1 MITLKSIVIVKTHII
16 LYNIVMVFK
25 KRLFTVLLLVAVMA
39 APVFSKKKAAV
50 TVPSNVQTKISE
62 TEDSPKSWYICE
74 LKGKTKAG
82 NIVIGPVE
90 HREQIL
96 LVWIANSIVP
106 NKDYCIAKNKT
117 YITKNPETFFKDEF
131 ETIKADISEMGL
143 AETYEKYFFTNFL
156 TRATKLTLT
165 DEEAGITAQEETP
178 TQEEPSQIVK
188 ETEAEPTPEPVAET
202 KTEPVEEPA
211 AVTKTVPVTESKPVA
226 ETKPAA
232 EPQPET
238 KTVTQTVPITTTTN
252 KSTGFL
258 EPTITEEGDYVYVEP
273 KDSKETTYSI
283 DQEIDLDSLKAELKS
298 QLRDE
303 LMTELRDELANY
315 EPKAVE
321 EPKPVVTAE
330 PEPQVTEETK
340 PQPVQEAEPQPVQQ
354 AEPKQVE
361 EPQPA
366 TEPQEQPQK
375 EAEPEPVA
383 SEEQTQEPAEESSF
397 ELPIS
402 TTVANNVNR
411 YQRENLLDYAPKKVP
426 ALPTD
431 EDENE
436 IVLISNPDKADSS
449 GCTLLMMAAR
459 AGNDREVKNL
469 ILSGAKVNLKDKEGW
484 NALMYAVRYQQNES
498 IIDELISSG
507 INVKEKNKYDISALT
522 LAATYNENPEIL
534 KKLLNY
540 YSPAEKELMQAF
552 ILMLSDNSS
561 SEYSKTVK
569 TEAIIQK
576 GIALNTFYNGK
587 TPLMYAAQYCTSTS
601 VIRKLLEY
609 GAATTTRSADG
620 KTAFDYAKQNP
631 SLPHDNVYWAL
642 NKK

>member
-1 MITLKSIVIVKTHII
+1 
-16 LYNIVMVFK
+16 MVFK

-143 AETYEKYFFTNFL
+143 SETYEKYFFTNYL

-211 AVTKTVPVTESKPVA
+211 AVTKTVTL
-226 ETKPAA
+226 
-232 EPQPET
+232 
-238 KTVTQTVPITTTTN
+238 TVPITTTTN

-273 KDSKETTYSI
+273 KDTKETTYSI

-303 LMTELRDELANY
+303 LMNELRDELANY

-340 PQPVQEAEPQPVQQ
+340 PQPVQEAEPKQ
-354 AEPKQVE
+354 AE

-507 INVKEKNKYDISALT
+507 INVKEKN
-522 LAATYNENPEIL
+522 
-534 KKLLNY
+534 
-540 YSPAEKELMQAF
+540 
-552 ILMLSDNSS
+552 
-561 SEYSKTVK
+561 
-569 TEAIIQK
+569 
-576 GIALNTFYNGK
+576 
-587 TPLMYAAQYCTSTS
+587 
-601 VIRKLLEY
+601 
-609 GAATTTRSADG
+609 
-620 KTAFDYAKQNP
+620 
-631 SLPHDNVYWAL
+631 
-642 NKK
+642 